1 MVQDDTTDRR
11 RFLRTC
17 GGIAAVGMTGLAGC
31 TGNSNGGSD
40 GTTTTETQSGEG
52 TQETQ
57 TTEQSLSKVV
67 HGAVEGGTTGVLVE
81 VMKEQGYDQEY
92 GINVQPKYF
101 TSPPQ
106 VQKQIVLSKDIPTG
120 FMGSIVATRLNASG
134 HSPKLV
140 GPYMLYHMYVLTRSD
155 SDINK
160 PADLA
165 GSRVSWASRQADAWL
180 KFNVILEMETGVK
193 PDELEF
199 VQTAPPA
206 SINLLK
212 KGELDAILLHEPLV
226 TKALAENDFE
236 VVFNPRQVWEEREN
250 LPLTTVDLA
259 WDGNWFAE
267 NQQPGVA
274 LAKATRDTQAYIE
287 SNIETTIETYT
298 DAFGL
303 ENEAQISLAKERLTQ
318 IYPSEWD
325 KQGFLDAGYNMAQR
339 ANDIGLIEE
348 EPSEDIF
355 NWVL

>member
-1 MVQDDTTDRR
+1 MSQGDTTGRR
-11 RFLRTC
+11 RFLQAC
-17 GGIAAVGMTGLAGC
+17 GGIAAVGVTGLAGC
-31 TGNSNGGSD
+31 TGNSNSGSD
-40 GTTTTETQSGEG
+40 ETTTAGTQSGDG
-52 TQETQ
+52 TQQTQ
-57 TTEQSLSKVV
+57 QTEQPLSTVV

-81 VMKEQGYDQEY
+81 VMKEQGYDNEY
-92 GINVQPKYF
+92 GINVQPEFF

-106 VQKQIVLSKDIPTG
+106 VQQQIVLSQDIPTG

-134 HSPKLV
+134 HNPKLV

-155 SDINK
+155 SDINE

-180 KFNVILEMETGVK
+180 KFNVILEMDTGVQ

-206 SINLLK
+206 SIDLLRQ
-212 KGELDAILLHEPLV
+212 GELDAILLNEPLV

-236 VVFNPRQVWEEREN
+236 VVFNPRQVWEESEN

-259 WDGNWFAE
+259 WDGNWSAD
-267 NQQPGVA
+267 NQESAVA
-274 LAKATRDTQAYIE
+274 LAQASRDTQAYIE
-287 SNIETTIETYT
+287 GNIESTIDTYT

-325 KQGFLDAGYNMAQR
+325 EQGFLDAGYNMAQR
-339 ANDIGLIEE
+339 ANEIGLIEE

-355 NWVL
+355 SWVL

>member
-1 MVQDDTTDRR
+1 MVPSNTTGRR
-11 RFLRTC
+11 RFLRAC
-17 GGIAAVGMTGLAGC
+17 GGIAAVGATGLAGC
-31 TGNSNGGSD
+31 TGNGSGD
-40 GTTTTETQSGEG
+40 VTTAADTESGEETRQ
-52 TQETQ
+52 TQE
-57 TTEQSLSKVV
+57 TEQSLPSVV

-81 VMKEQGYDQEY
+81 VMKEQGYDEEY
-92 GINVQPKYF
+92 DIDVQPEYF

-106 VQKQIVLSKDIPTG
+106 VQQQIVLSEDIPTG

-134 HSPKLV
+134 HDPRLV

-155 SDINK
+155 SDIDE

-180 KFNVILEMETGVK
+180 KFNVILEMDTGVQ

-206 SINLLK
+206 SIDLLK
-212 KGELDAILLHEPLV
+212 QGELDAILLNEPLV

-236 VVFNPRQVWEEREN
+236 IVFNPRRVWEERED

-259 WDGNWFAE
+259 WDGNWSADSQE
-267 NQQPGVA
+267 GGVA
-274 LAKATRDTQAYIE
+274 LAKASRDTQAYIE
-287 SNIETTIETYT
+287 GNIDSTIDTYT

-325 KQGFLDAGYNMAQR
+325 EQGFLDAGYNMARR

-355 NWVL
+355 DWVL